1 MADSDAGRDMT
12 GSDAERAR
20 AAADRRQRALGVESG
35 AARAAVLGINDGLV
49 TNTSLILGVFGA
61 ASPES
66 VIQMAGF
73 ASLVAG
79 ACSMAVGEYVSMRAQ
94 EELLTRLLDDERKA
108 MQEDPGREREVIR
121 VTLEQHGFDRPTA
134 EAGTKE
140 LARNPEKA
148 LGVYARAVLG
158 VNPDELGSPWTAA
171 FSSFVAF
178 AAGAFLPLLP
188 WLFAGRS
195 AALAASLVLSGV
207 AALGIGGALGYL
219 SNRHVAWSALRQLF
233 VVALASAVTYGVGKL
248 FGVLAP

>member
-1 MADSDAGRDMT
+1 MSDDRSDA
-12 GSDAERAR
+12 AR
-20 AAADRRQRALGVESG
+20 AAADRRQSALGVESG

-49 TNTSLILGVFGA
+49 TNISLILGVVGA
-61 ASPES
+61 ASAES
-66 VIQMAGF
+66 VVQLAGF

-108 MQEDPGREREVIR
+108 MREDPQREREVIR
-121 VTLEQHGFDRPTA
+121 VTLEQHGFDPATA

-140 LARNPEKA
+140 LAQNPEKA

-178 AAGAFLPLLP
+178 AAGALVPLLP

-207 AALGIGGALGYL
+207 AALAIGGTLGYL

-233 VVALASAVTYGVGKL
+233 VVALASAVTYGVGRL
-248 FGVLAP
+248 FGVLAL